1 MLDHDAVDEIGDS
14 EDENDG
20 DDVNDFHYGKHKTEN
35 NSKNEKTATIHKK
48 TSWKEAIA
56 QAPWEN
62 RRHTLVDPKQ
72 STKQLTK
79 RRQK

>member
-48 TSWKEAIA
+48 RVEKK
-56 QAPWEN
+56 
-62 RRHTLVDPKQ
+62 L
-72 STKQLTK
+72 
-79 RRQK
+79 

>member
-35 NSKNEKTATIHKK
+35 KSKNEKCNDPQNKRVEKK
-48 TSWKEAIA
+48 
-56 QAPWEN
+56 
-62 RRHTLVDPKQ
+62 L
-72 STKQLTK
+72 
-79 RRQK
+79 